1 MMGRARC
8 RSAVLTAAVLLLLQV
23 LLQAGAG
30 TATADSVVPVPE
42 TGGEGMLRLTSS
54 VYPLD
59 IPPLSAG
66 ESFSWQVG
74 VLLDGPKSA
83 SATIQLQAA
92 GSLAEGPGAYRV
104 TARSCPVQW
113 LGTSGRNASM
123 SCPVAERR
131 ILAAE
136 SFSAAGTLSYPV
148 GDFTARDAPWVLFS
162 LERPPTAG
170 PEAGTLNF
178 GIGVVAGGGDEP
190 AGQPLAYTGADV
202 LGYVA
207 GGLALVAAG
216 AGTLVARR
224 RTLA

>member
-1 MMGRARC
+1 MMGRERC
-8 RSAVLTAAVLLLLQV
+8 RSAVLAAAVLLLLQ
-23 LLQAGAG
+23 AGAG
-30 TATADSVVPVPE
+30 AATADPVVPVPE

-83 SATIQLQAA
+83 SATLQVQAA
-92 GSLAEGPGAYRV
+92 GSLAEGPGAYRI

-136 SFSAAGTLSYPV
+136 SFSAAGPLSYPV

-207 GGLALVAAG
+207 GGLALAAAG
-216 AGTLVARR
+216 AGILLARR
-224 RTLA
+224 RRLT

>member
-1 MMGRARC
+1 MGRERR
-8 RSAVLTAAVLLLLQV
+8 RSAVLAAAVLLLLQI

-30 TATADSVVPVPE
+30 TAAADPVVPVPE

-83 SATIQLQAA
+83 SATLQVQAA
-92 GSLAEGPGAYRV
+92 GSLAAGPDAYRI
-104 TARSCPVQW
+104 TAHSCHVQW
-113 LGTSGRNASM
+113 LGTSGRNAAL
-123 SCPVAERR
+123 SCPAAERR

-136 SFSAAGTLSYPV
+136 NFSAAGTLSYPL
-148 GDFTARDAPWVLFS
+148 GDFTARDAPWVLFT
-162 LERPPTAG
+162 LERPPSAG
-170 PEAGTLNF
+170 PETGTLNF

-190 AGQPLAYTGADV
+190 AGQPLAYTGADL

-216 AGTLVARR
+216 AGILVGRR
-224 RTLA
+224 RRLT